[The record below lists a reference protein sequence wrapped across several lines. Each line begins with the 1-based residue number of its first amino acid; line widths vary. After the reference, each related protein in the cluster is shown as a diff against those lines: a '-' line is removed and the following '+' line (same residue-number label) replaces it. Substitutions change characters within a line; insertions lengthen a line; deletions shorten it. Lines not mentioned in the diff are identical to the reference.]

1 VSTETNPYKPLSDS
15 QSGVVEYPFEGT
27 IDKRDI
33 KRLCRSTRFTGVGVG
48 LFGAFLV
55 NAGFDALRFS
65 SPSAGGIL
73 ITLGMT
79 FVLLGIFLWWW
90 PARLL
95 KANRFLIGPVRGVLK
110 TNELCIESHGSNSR
124 VDADCIQIERV
135 APYGLGLIITQYR
148 YLPARLFEDFEG
160 AQALAKDLS
169 TTSRRVLPGDDRIK
183 VLVPENLVNCGPAG
197 VVRFAGPILG
207 RDFLTNQVKRR
218 LWTVW
223 FTVIFWI
230 AFICIVGSCAWKI
243 TDSKPITAGIT
254 FVAAVTVYKRRL
266 QQLVHALRSFRTT
279 SDEKDNVLMSL
290 RGWLDAEGMAAW
302 NALSDTRSMWSS
314 FESYSVKDQ
323 DTIVLQRGPGMF
335 VALNR
340 RLFASDEDWNTALSY
355 VAKHVPPA

>member
-1 VSTETNPYKPLSDS
+1 
-15 QSGVVEYPFEGT
+15 
-27 IDKRDI
+27 
-33 KRLCRSTRFTGVGVG
+33 VG

-207 RDFLTNQVKRR
+207 RDFLT
-218 LWTVW
+218 
-223 FTVIFWI
+223 
-230 AFICIVGSCAWKI
+230 
-243 TDSKPITAGIT
+243 TAGIT